1 MGTCCYPNSN
11 YIYRAETVGN
21 IQHGTGIIIDMKEN
35 INEEIF
41 PNMPEVPG
49 RFTGLGIKKMPA
61 YKCSLNIDELNIL
74 RDHFWKV
81 KIAVNERYKYLRQA
95 ILYDSNKC
103 EEYILKNG
111 FITLDGCI
119 NQVTDSSNNLYSIP
133 NYCINDPYFERVILP
148 VDNKQHDKV
157 LNLYLS
163 ENDNKTL
170 ISVNEGASGADL
182 KKVYKE
188 LRKYGEISLRMF
200 FGGKEIKDNEFI
212 YQHKIHNNYII
223 QVIKV

>member
-61 YKCSLNIDELNIL
+61 YKCSLNIDELNKL

-148 VDNKQHDKV
+148 VDNKQHD
-157 LNLYLS
+157 
-163 ENDNKTL
+163 
-170 ISVNEGASGADL
+170 
-182 KKVYKE
+182 
-188 LRKYGEISLRMF
+188 RC
-200 FGGKEIKDNEFI
+200 
-212 YQHKIHNNYII
+212 
-223 QVIKV
+223 